1 MSTNPMR
8 PQTALDKTS
17 GPGPE
22 RPGFRQTP
30 NKNSKAQKKKKKGG
44 KKRR

>member
-1 MSTNPMR
+1 MSTNSTR
-8 PQTALDKTS
+8 PETVLDKTS
-17 GPGPE
+17 GPTA

-30 NKNSKAQKKKKKGG
+30 NKNSKAQKKKKGG